1 MLLSYQVKSDH
12 REPKWKP
19 SEKSLW
25 KVEEHIELD
34 IFSYGINSEW
44 TTTSGSKKIVWS
56 YHRASGLDNLI
67 KIGEDH
73 RRSSAIG
80 IVNLGLAKFTCDHNN
95 CWHGYPIDPATDSVP
110 SPILKLWQNTLGKK
124 LATKINQGKLKL

>member
-1 MLLSYQVKSDH
+1 MLLSYQVKPDH
-12 REPKWKP
+12 REPKWNA

-25 KVEEHIELD
+25 KVEEYIELD
-34 IFSYGINSEW
+34 IFSYGINSKW
-44 TTTSGSKKIVWS
+44 TTSTGSKKIVWS
-56 YHRASGLDNLI
+56 YHRDSSLDNLI

-73 RRSSAIG
+73 RRSPSIG

-110 SPILKLWQNTLGKK
+110 SSILKLWQSTLGKK
-124 LATKINQGKLKL
+124 LTAKINQGKLKL